1 MAGDRLQHPT
11 GPTGSKDFM
20 RKLKGRLTD
29 GGSDS
34 LSHVNSQEML
44 KALKDGT
51 LGVTKSRNWWNGDRL
66 RA

>member
-1 MAGDRLQHPT
+1 
-11 GPTGSKDFM
+11 M

-51 LGVTKSRNWWNGDRL
+51 LGVTKSRNWWNGNRL